1 MLAETSKKTTKQLS
15 KGDLNMLIRF
25 DYPRM
30 FDNLLQDFVV
40 GDFTSAVKSF
50 PAIDVAEHENEFV
63 LLAEMPGVK
72 KEDLKLTVENNA
84 LTLSGV
90 RKPYEIPQDA
100 RVLLNEV
107 RVREFSRSIEFPSDV
122 EVDKIAAELQNGL
135 LRVVLPKAEE
145 AKPKQ
150 IEVKVK

>member
-1 MLAETSKKTTKQLS
+1 MLAETSKKTTRQLS

-25 DYPRM
+25 DHPRM

-84 LTLSGV
+84 LTLSGM

-135 LRVVLPKAEE
+135 LRVVLPKAER
-145 AKPKQ
+145 ARVKR
-150 IEVKVK
+150 IEIQ

>member
-1 MLAETSKKTTKQLS
+1 
-15 KGDLNMLIRF
+15 MLIRF

-90 RKPYEIPQDA
+90 RKPYEVPQDA
-100 RVLLNEV
+100 RVLMNEV

-150 IEVKVK
+150 IEVEVK

>member
-1 MLAETSKKTTKQLS
+1 MLAETSKKTTRQLS

-84 LTLSGV
+84 LTLSGM

-150 IEVKVK
+150 IAVEVK

>member
-1 MLAETSKKTTKQLS
+1 
-15 KGDLNMLIRF
+15 MLIRF

-84 LTLSGV
+84 LTLSGM

-150 IEVKVK
+150 IAVEVK

>member
-1 MLAETSKKTTKQLS
+1 
-15 KGDLNMLIRF
+15 MLIRF

-107 RVREFSRSIEFPSDV
+107 RVSEFSRSFEFPSDV

-135 LRVVLPKAEE
+135 LRVVLPKAER
-145 AKPKQ
+145 ARVKR
-150 IEVKVK
+150 IEIQ

>member
-1 MLAETSKKTTKQLS
+1 
-15 KGDLNMLIRF
+15 MLIRF
-25 DYPRM
+25 DHPRM

-84 LTLSGV
+84 LTLSGM

-135 LRVVLPKAEE
+135 LRVVLPKAER
-145 AKPKQ
+145 ARVKR
-150 IEVKVK
+150 IEIQ

>member
-1 MLAETSKKTTKQLS
+1 
-15 KGDLNMLIRF
+15 MLIRF

-84 LTLSGV
+84 LTLSGM

-150 IEVKVK
+150 IEVEVK

>member
-84 LTLSGV
+84 LTLSGM

>member
-1 MLAETSKKTTKQLS
+1 
-15 KGDLNMLIRF
+15 MLIRF

-90 RKPYEIPQDA
+90 RKPHEIPQDA

-107 RVREFSRSIEFPSDV
+107 RVSEFSRSFEFPSDV
-122 EVDKIAAELQNGL
+122 EVDKIAAEIQNGL
-135 LRVVLPKAEE
+135 LRVVLPKAER
-145 AKPKQ
+145 ARVKR
-150 IEVKVK
+150 IEIQ

>member
-107 RVREFSRSIEFPSDV
+107 RVRDFSRSIEFPSDV

>member
-1 MLAETSKKTTKQLS
+1 MLAETSKKTTRQLS

-90 RKPYEIPQDA
+90 RKPYEVPQDA

-150 IEVKVK
+150 IEVEVK

>member
-1 MLAETSKKTTKQLS
+1 
-15 KGDLNMLIRF
+15 
-25 DYPRM
+25 M

-107 RVREFSRSIEFPSDV
+107 RVSEFSRSFEFPSDV

-135 LRVVLPKAEE
+135 LRVVLPKAER
-145 AKPKQ
+145 ARVKR
-150 IEVKVK
+150 IEIQ

>member
-84 LTLSGV
+84 LTLSGM

-135 LRVVLPKAEE
+135 LRVVLPKAEA

>member
-1 MLAETSKKTTKQLS
+1 
-15 KGDLNMLIRF
+15 MLIRF

-107 RVREFSRSIEFPSDV
+107 RVRDFSRSIEFPSDV

>member
-1 MLAETSKKTTKQLS
+1 
-15 KGDLNMLIRF
+15 MLIRF

>member
-1 MLAETSKKTTKQLS
+1 
-15 KGDLNMLIRF
+15 MLIRF

-90 RKPYEIPQDA
+90 RKPYEVPQDA

-150 IEVKVK
+150 IEVEVK

>member
-1 MLAETSKKTTKQLS
+1 
-15 KGDLNMLIRF
+15 MLIRF

-90 RKPYEIPQDA
+90 RKPYEVPQEA

-107 RVREFSRSIEFPSDV
+107 RVSEFSRSFEFPSDV

-135 LRVVLPKAEE
+135 LRVVLPKAER
-145 AKPKQ
+145 ARVKR
-150 IEVKVK
+150 IEIQ

>member
-1 MLAETSKKTTKQLS
+1 
-15 KGDLNMLIRF
+15 MLIRF

-90 RKPYEIPQDA
+90 RKPYDIPQDA

>member
-1 MLAETSKKTTKQLS
+1 
-15 KGDLNMLIRF
+15 MLIRF

-84 LTLSGV
+84 LTLSGM

-135 LRVVLPKAEE
+135 LRVVLPKAEA

>member
-15 KGDLNMLIRF
+15 EGDLIMLIRF

-84 LTLSGV
+84 LTLSGM

-107 RVREFSRSIEFPSDV
+107 RVRDFSRSIEFPSDV

>member
-1 MLAETSKKTTKQLS
+1 
-15 KGDLNMLIRF
+15 
-25 DYPRM
+25 M

-90 RKPYEIPQDA
+90 RKPYEVPQEA

-107 RVREFSRSIEFPSDV
+107 RVSEFSRSFEFPSDV

-135 LRVVLPKAEE
+135 LRVVLPKAER
-145 AKPKQ
+145 ARVKR
-150 IEVKVK
+150 IEIQ

>member
-135 LRVVLPKAEE
+135 LRVVLPKAEA

>member
-1 MLAETSKKTTKQLS
+1 MLAETSKKTTMQLS

-90 RKPYEIPQDA
+90 RKPYEVPQDA
-100 RVLLNEV
+100 RVLMNEV

-150 IEVKVK
+150 IEVEVK

>member
-1 MLAETSKKTTKQLS
+1 MQLS

-84 LTLSGV
+84 LTLSGM
-90 RKPYEIPQDA
+90 RKPYEVPQDA

-150 IEVKVK
+150 IEVEVK

>member
-1 MLAETSKKTTKQLS
+1 
-15 KGDLNMLIRF
+15 MLIRF

-84 LTLSGV
+84 LTLSGM
-90 RKPYEIPQDA
+90 RKPYEVPQDA

-150 IEVKVK
+150 IEVEVK

>member
-1 MLAETSKKTTKQLS
+1 MRAETSKKTTKQLN

-40 GDFTSAVKSF
+40 SDFTSAEKSF

-90 RKPYEIPQDA
+90 RKPYEIPQNA

-150 IEVKVK
+150 IEVEVK

>member
-1 MLAETSKKTTKQLS
+1 
-15 KGDLNMLIRF
+15 MLIRF

-84 LTLSGV
+84 LTLSGM

-135 LRVVLPKAEE
+135 LRVVLPKAER
-145 AKPKQ
+145 ARVKR
-150 IEVKVK
+150 IEIQ

>member
-1 MLAETSKKTTKQLS
+1 
-15 KGDLNMLIRF
+15 MLIRF

-84 LTLSGV
+84 LTLSGM

-122 EVDKIAAELQNGL
+122 EVDKIAAVYRDGILT
-135 LRVVLPKAEE
+135 VTLPKAEE

-150 IEVKVK
+150 IEVKVN

>member
-90 RKPYEIPQDA
+90 RKPYDIPQDA

>member
-1 MLAETSKKTTKQLS
+1 
-15 KGDLNMLIRF
+15 
-25 DYPRM
+25 
-30 FDNLLQDFVV
+30 
-40 GDFTSAVKSF
+40 VKSF

-84 LTLSGV
+84 LTLSGM

-135 LRVVLPKAEE
+135 LRVVLPKAER
-145 AKPKQ
+145 ARVKR
-150 IEVKVK
+150 IEIQ